1 MGSCSGS
8 VQNKQKQLRDE
19 RIRTEPDKER
29 GSDAFTGGI
38 NISNVSR
45 KSDELKG
52 LDLPNQKKKTMKK
65 QESLKVTLSITN
77 GPISKYYV
85 RKNLRYLE
93 GVNFKDNMFVVQHVV
108 TGKIRVAERFQINTN
123 TSAFIN
129 KIVYLQLNHPNLL
142 DIYGIFQEDNYY
154 TIISDYCNGGSLLT
168 LLSERNSHF
177 EEEVAAQCC
186 RQIYELMGYLHKF
199 GLYHGQLSLKSFEKY
214 NQGKKKFTIKLV
226 DFSCLFCKSDINENN
241 VQFLSPECC
250 NENSS
255 YTSARDQWAVGII
268 TMAITLGKLPFNA
281 KSQQECLDNIQQSCK
296 KEGFIQKELEK
307 QVANPLIKDLIL
319 QFLQVSPSKRI
330 DFFQAL
336 ESKWMKNYEQIFKQQ
351 FKQCLDELTKKKEAN
366 FLQSCF
372 LLMMIKQFDDQY
384 SQIQEIFNGLDLD
397 KNGRLTKPEL
407 VQHYTQY
414 FHLKYNQH
422 EIQEFVDEIF
432 DASDLNHSGDIE
444 FSEFLIALSNQK
456 TLITNEN
463 LKCIFNQINH
473 GQPFG
478 FIELQPLFRTKEA
491 ELQNSLQQIPNQII
505 DFEEFT
511 KMMFELIENK

>member
-1 MGSCSGS
+1 MGSCAGSG
-8 VQNKQKQLRDE
+8 QNKQKQLRDD

-38 NISNVSR
+38 NISNASR
-45 KSDELKG
+45 KSPDLKG
-52 LDLPNQKKKTMKK
+52 LDLPNSKKKTMKK

-77 GPISKYYV
+77 GPITKYYI

-93 GVNFKDNMFVVQHVV
+93 GVNFKDNMFVVQHIV
-108 TGKIRVAERFQINTN
+108 TGKIRVAERFSINTL

-129 KIVYLQLNHPNLL
+129 KIIYLQLNHPNLL
-142 DIYGIFQEDNYY
+142 DIYGIFQEDNFY

-177 EEEVAAQCC
+177 EEDIAAQCC
-186 RQIYELMGYLHKF
+186 RQIYELMGYLHKY

-214 NQGKKKFTIKLV
+214 NQGKKQFKLKLV

-250 NENSS
+250 NEKQS
-255 YTSARDQWAVGII
+255 YTAARDQWAVGII
-268 TMAITLGKLPFNA
+268 TMAIAFGKLPFDAN
-281 KSQQECLDNIQQSCK
+281 SLQECLDNIQLSCK
-296 KEGFIQKELEK
+296 KEGFLQKELEK
-307 QVANPLIKDLIL
+307 QIGNPLIKDLII
-319 QFLQVSPSKRI
+319 QFLQVVPSKRI

-336 ESKWMKNYEQIFKQQ
+336 ESKWMKNYEQITKQQ

-372 LLMMIKQFDDQY
+372 LIMMIKQFDDQY

-407 VQHYTQY
+407 VKHYTQY
-414 FHLKYNQH
+414 FNGQYKPY
-422 EIQEFVDEIF
+422 EIQEFVNEIF
-432 DASDLNHSGDIE
+432 DASDINHSGDLE

-456 TLITNEN
+456 TIINNEN
-463 LKCIFNQINH
+463 LKSIFNQINQ

-478 FIELQPLFRTKEA
+478 FNELQPLFRTKEA
-491 ELQNSLQQIPNQII
+491 ELRNSLQQIPNQII
-505 DFEEFT
+505 NFEEFQ
-511 KMMFELIENK
+511 KLMFELIENK